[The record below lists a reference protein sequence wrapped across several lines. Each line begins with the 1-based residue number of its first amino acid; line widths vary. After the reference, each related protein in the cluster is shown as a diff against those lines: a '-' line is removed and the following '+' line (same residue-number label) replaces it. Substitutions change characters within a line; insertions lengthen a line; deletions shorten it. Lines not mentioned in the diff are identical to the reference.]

1 MISNNIF
8 SLIKVELLSFCVCVR
23 VCVHVCL
30 IISLLLF
37 GIFFSVFCE
46 ENVLLILIWQ
56 FIILEGEW
64 SSNMYFFF

>member
-46 ENVLLILIWQ
+46 ENVLLILI
-56 FIILEGEW
+56 
-64 SSNMYFFF
+64 